1 MVSGSLSLSC
11 IGFPFY
17 VQEALTFK
25 KQLILLAAYNVALMV
40 TNNIGKWLLNV
51 YIVFICTNRYSSMFL
66 FP

>member
-25 KQLILLAAYNVALMV
+25 KQLILLASYNVALMV

>member
-1 MVSGSLSLSC
+1 MVIGSLPLSC

-17 VQEALTFK
+17 VQEVLTFK

-51 YIVFICTNRYSSMFL
+51 YILFICTNHYLSMFL